1 MKRSSYALGSYFVKW
16 VGDGAFRADV
26 EDVEGGE
33 GGSGGKWRK
42 TGVGNPVLDNT
53 NR

>member
-1 MKRSSYALGSYFVKW
+1 MSSWFSLDLGMWIKW

-33 GGSGGKWRK
+33 GGSGGKWRD
-42 TGVGNPVLDNT
+42 TWVGNPVPDNT

>member
-1 MKRSSYALGSYFVKW
+1 MSVEYVADLGMWIKW
-16 VGDGAFRADV
+16 VGDGAFRDDV
-26 EDVEGGE
+26 VGVEGGE